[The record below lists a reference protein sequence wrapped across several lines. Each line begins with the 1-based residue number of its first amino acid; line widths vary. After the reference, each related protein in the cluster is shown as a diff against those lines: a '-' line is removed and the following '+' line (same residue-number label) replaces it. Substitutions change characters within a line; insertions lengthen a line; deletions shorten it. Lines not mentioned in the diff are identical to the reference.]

1 MFEEE
6 PVVLPP
12 ATAAR
17 EDITLMEELLDPGD
31 KEEDVLLDLDLNEAP
46 AVSSLQ
52 LTHTLTA
59 PPNPH
64 TFTQLPKLTA
74 DDAQRLAELFP
85 GVAPIIIAP
94 SIQTTPPESGDAR
107 YLAMPT
113 PEASNTPQRRVRRR
127 VSLLSSTEE
136 FGSGEGVGVGG
147 GEGVEMGRCD
157 KELAG
162 GSENTTPPSRTTLID
177 PRSMSLTCTNSH
189 LSTFHT
195 LTETTPTSIGA
206 SSNPATAT
214 VAMSLTCMEDGN
226 TSIDKI
232 ATTGSGSHDGHV
244 TSRSSPLSRPDVF
257 NTTFTIANTTSCGL
271 PSTSPAEK
279 FTLSLDSHEESQVS
293 MDLTCHSDTTL
304 QTSQTS
310 GQENSPA
317 NEEQSHT
324 DHTAVVAERQR
335 AKPEE
340 TYTVDLEETHAA
352 GVGQPVVDPRGS
364 PPTQSSLPEAAPPN
378 PVFKAPKGPPLRSQ
392 LRLLKSSGKRVV
404 TASPVVRTPQLTP
417 RHISSSLSRT
427 PLNSTLT
434 IPTLTIPTHTSGTPS
449 MHLKH
454 PTPQPRE
461 DVVSS
466 LLPSPAPSLPSPLN
480 EAPAGSPWL
489 QSPGD
494 SFNLVNSEDNTP
506 REQTLSPPPQP
517 QDIKGALGSLS
528 KPADPAPQATPLTDH
543 TPIPTGRLA
552 SALQKLKVSVPLTSH
567 PLPVSIETPEAALVV
582 PDPPPAATAV
592 TNTHPPSLPPPAELN
607 DTTHCDQRSLLLSNS
622 IYDKFVGQIWSKKD
636 QSGDCE
642 EEQGSPECSDQENS
656 VEVELMDSSSPET
669 FPLFNN
675 FLSDLISRYYTL
687 HTSAVL

>member
-52 LTHTLTA
+52 LTHTLT
-59 PPNPH
+59 
-64 TFTQLPKLTA
+64 QLPKLTA

-94 SIQTTPPESGDAR
+94 SIQTTPPESGEAR

-147 GEGVEMGRCD
+147 GEGVGVGGCD

-189 LSTFHT
+189 LSTLHT

-214 VAMSLTCMEDGN
+214 VAMSLTCVEDGN

-244 TSRSSPLSRPDVF
+244 TSRSSPLSHPDVF
-257 NTTFTIANTTSCGL
+257 NTTFTIANTTSYGL
-271 PSTSPAEK
+271 PTTSPAEK
-279 FTLSLDSHEESQVS
+279 FTLSLDSHVDVEESQVS

-340 TYTVDLEETHAA
+340 TYTVDLEETHTA

-364 PPTQSSLPEAAPPN
+364 PPTQRSLPEAAPPN

-427 PLNSTLT
+427 PLNSTH
-434 IPTLTIPTHTSGTPS
+434 TIPTHTSGTPS

-506 REQTLSPPPQP
+506 REQSLSPPPQP
-517 QDIKGALGSLS
+517 QDT
-528 KPADPAPQATPLTDH
+528 ADPPPAAPQATPLTDH

-592 TNTHPPSLPPPAELN
+592 SNTLPPSLPPPAELN
-607 DTTHCDQRSLLLSNS
+607 DTTHCNQRSMLLSNS

-642 EEQGSPECSDQENS
+642 EEEGSPECSDQENS

-687 HTSAVL
+687 HTPAVL